1 MTSLSPGAPAS
12 APLPVANHDWFFDR
26 DRQELTLAYGIA
38 NSDDLKLQLVC
49 QSGSG
54 ALELAAVFD
63 RPSRVLLLESGGD
76 TERYP
81 ARSEPAGI
89 HEGQYV
95 TANAKTKDPVFQR
108 FRSLGWIALWEGENR
123 EPLVA
128 HPASQPNIE
137 RFFAACG

>member
-1 MTSLSPGAPAS
+1 MPI
-12 APLPVANHDWFFDR
+12 ANHDWFFDR
-26 DRQELTLAYGIA
+26 DREVLTLAYGVA

-49 QSGSG
+49 QTGSG
-54 ALELAAVFD
+54 ALDLAAVFD

-95 TANAKTKDPVFQR
+95 TASAKTKDPVFQR
-108 FRSLGWIALWEGENR
+108 FRRLGWIALWEGDAR
-123 EPLVA
+123 ETMVA
-128 HPASQPNIE
+128 QPASQATVE

>member
-1 MTSLSPGAPAS
+1 MASLSPAAPAS

-26 DRQELTLAYGIA
+26 DRQELTLAYGVA

-49 QSGSG
+49 QTGTG

-76 TERYP
+76 TERYA

-95 TANAKTKDPVFQR
+95 TASAKTKDPVFQR
-108 FRSLGWIALWEGENR
+108 FRSLGWIALWEGDER
-123 EPLVA
+123 EPLA
-128 HPASQPNIE
+128 SHPQGKASVE

>member
-1 MTSLSPGAPAS
+1 MASLSPGAPAS

-26 DRQELTLAYGIA
+26 DQQELTLAYGIA

-49 QSGSG
+49 QTGTG

-108 FRSLGWIALWEGENR
+108 FRTLGWIALWEGDNR
-123 EPLVA
+123 DTLVA
-128 HPASQPNIE
+128 HPTSKATVE

>member
-1 MTSLSPGAPAS
+1 MASLSPAATAA
-12 APLPVANHDWFFDR
+12 APLPVANNDWFFDR
-26 DRQELTLAYGIA
+26 DNRELTLAYGVA
-38 NSDDLKLQLVC
+38 NSDDLKLQLIC
-49 QSGSG
+49 QTGSG

-63 RPSRVLLLESGGD
+63 RPSRVLLVESGGD

-108 FRSLGWIALWEGENR
+108 FRTLGWIALWEGENR
-123 EPLVA
+123 ETLVA
-128 HPASQPNIE
+128 HPTSKASVE

>member
-1 MTSLSPGAPAS
+1 MASLSPGAPAS

-26 DRQELTLAYGIA
+26 DQQELTLAYGIA

-49 QSGSG
+49 QTGTG

-108 FRSLGWIALWEGENR
+108 FRSLGWIALWEGDNR
-123 EPLVA
+123 DTLVA
-128 HPASQPNIE
+128 HPTSKATVE

>member
-1 MTSLSPGAPAS
+1 MASLAPANTS
-12 APLPVANHDWFFDR
+12 ATPLPIANNDWFFDR
-26 DRQELTLAYGIA
+26 DNRELTLAYGVA
-38 NSDDLKLQLVC
+38 NSDDLKLQLIC
-49 QSGSG
+49 QTGSG

-95 TANAKTKDPVFQR
+95 TASAKTKDPVFQR